1 MERNLVF
8 QCTSLIC
15 CSFLVKCEVG
25 AQSLKLG
32 ESAQITAPKKEAD
45 VVFVVEQLAENE
57 EVYKNLITPLVS
69 SLTND
74 FKKKGIT

>member
-1 MERNLVF
+1 M
-8 QCTSLIC
+8 SLTFC
-15 CSFLVKCEVG
+15 LFLVKCQVG
-25 AQSLKLG
+25 AHSLKIG
-32 ESAQITAPKKEAD
+32 ESVETTAPKKEAD

-74 FKKKGIT
+74 LKEKGIT